1 MSLSEG
7 IQSLRPLGLL
17 AAALGLWLALSAC
30 RATGAYPLDY
40 FSEMHYQES
49 YRAGEPQRMQAPER
63 SVPTSGAE
71 ESVPPAQLAALQN
84 PLRPTPENLTRA
96 AELYRV
102 NCVPC
107 HGPQG
112 TGNGIISSYFQRTN
126 QRTPADYTSAAIRA
140 RTDGELYSSI
150 TNGFGPST
158 VGPGMPA
165 FQRLLTQQER
175 WLLVLHIRS
184 LQAR

>member
-1 MSLSEG
+1 MSLRKTTASF
-7 IQSLRPLGLL
+7 RPLGFL
-17 AAALGLWLALSAC
+17 AAALGLGLALSAC
-30 RATGAYPLDY
+30 RASGAYPFDY

-49 YRAGEPQRMQAPER
+49 YRAGEPQRLQAPER

-71 ESVPPAQLAALQN
+71 ESLLPAQLAALQN
-84 PLRPTPENLTRA
+84 PLRPTPENLARA
-96 AELYRV
+96 TELYRV
-102 NCVPC
+102 NCLVC

-112 TGNGIISSYFQRTN
+112 TGNGIISSYFQRSN

-140 RTDGELYSSI
+140 RTDGELYGSI
-150 TNGFGPST
+150 TNGFGATT

-165 FQRLLTQQER
+165 FQKLLTQQER